1 MDHRKIEIFRAIMD
15 QGSVTA
21 AARALGLAQPTV
33 SNALANFERELGIT
47 LFRRSSRRLVPTA
60 EAKLLHN
67 EAIHVLNGLE
77 RFGVSAEETCEGRRG
92 TLTIATNP
100 NPAISWLPSIAA
112 EFRRQRPNV
121 RLRFLSRSSA
131 EVRELAAASALDL
144 GIAEA
149 PFANAEWVL
158 ERYAI
163 PRVAALPRKHLLA
176 AHDVLSPKLLDGE
189 DMIAVV
195 PSSWNWALVTRAF
208 DRAGAVCNV
217 VAECEYMATALA
229 MTAHGAGICLADP
242 ISAET
247 IGLGLIQRPFLPVT
261 PYEVGLLGPA
271 HRNLTVLAK
280 AFAEVLHNH
289 ISSYLEHV

>member
-21 AARALGLAQPTV
+21 AARALRVAQPTV
-33 SNALANFERELGIT
+33 SNALANFEKELGIT

-67 EAIHVLNGLE
+67 EAIQVLNGLE
-77 RFGVSAEETCEGRRG
+77 RFGVSAEEIYEGRRG

-100 NPAISWLPSIAA
+100 NAAISWLPSIAA

-121 RLRFLSRSSA
+121 RLRFLSRSSG

-149 PFANAEWVL
+149 PFANAELVL
-158 ERYAI
+158 KRYAI
-163 PRVAALPRKHLLA
+163 PRVAALPREHHLA
-176 AHDVLSPKLLDGE
+176 IHDVLGPELLDGE

-195 PSSWNWALVTRAF
+195 PASWNWALVTRAF
-208 DRAGAVCNV
+208 DRAGAVCHV

-229 MTAHGAGICLADP
+229 LTAHGAGICLADP
-242 ISAET
+242 ISAGT

-271 HRNLTVLAK
+271 HGNLTVLAK

-289 ISSYLEHV
+289 LSSYLERV